1 MKRFLLAAI
10 VAVAASPAL
19 AADVGV
25 SVNIGQPGF
34 YGQIN
39 IGNNYPRPQLL
50 YAQPVMIERH
60 HRAPPPIYLRVPPG
74 HAKHWRKYCHE
85 YNACGRP
92 VYFVQ
97 DRWYNDVYAP
107 RYREDHGD
115 RGRERGYENRG
126 GRGHDNERDH
136 GEKHG
141 RGHDKGHGE
150 GHDNGRHD
158 D

>member
-1 MKRFLLAAI
+1 MKRFLFTVLIAI
-10 VAVAASPAL
+10 AASPAL

-25 SVNIGQPGF
+25 SVSIGQPGF

-39 IGNNYPRPQLL
+39 IGNNYPRPQLI
-50 YAQPVMIERH
+50 YAEPILIQRQPGTLR
-60 HRAPPPIYLRVPPG
+60 PIYLRVPPG
-74 HAKHWRKYCHE
+74 HAKHWRRYCQE

-115 RGRERGYENRG
+115 RGRERGYENRDNHG
-126 GRGHDNERDH
+126 YEGERGDDKE
-136 GEKHG
+136 HG
-141 RGHDKGHGE
+141 RGHGRGHGE
-150 GHDNGRHD
+150 GHGNGHD
-158 D
+158 DD